1 MVDWARAER
10 LYREGELSIREIAR
24 PAQTAAAQ
32 SSGTRVSAE
41 RGFSL
46 SEENTGFLTETP
58 TGFLTDS
65 GSEEAEPAETP
76 TGFLTESW
84 SEEAEPAET
93 PTGFAIHHAADAGSH
108 LSFVLPIE
116 SSRRCRVS

>member
-24 PAQTAAAQ
+24 REGVSEGAVRKRAKAQAWKRANA
-32 SSGTRVSAE
+32 R
-41 RGFSL
+41 
-46 SEENTGFLTETP
+46 SETS

-65 GSEEAEPAETP
+65 G
-76 TGFLTESW
+76 

-93 PTGFAIHHAADAGSH
+93 PTGFAIHHAADAGSP